1 MKEYKFI
8 IPDTS
13 DIKVGDVVE
22 FNGVRHV
29 LTKDERCSR
38 CSLDN
43 KCGNLALPFL
53 CGGIENAAFKI
64 EEP

>member
-8 IPDTS
+8 FPDTS
-13 DIKVGDVVE
+13 DIEVGDVVE

-29 LTKDERCSR
+29 LTKDERCSG

-43 KCGNLALPFL
+43 KCGNFTISLL

-64 EEP
+64 EKP